1 MIMTKLRF
9 LFDKKKDYLKKK
21 IFILQHRV
29 AVQLS
34 EAGSACRSRKKA
46 RADSEFVKSETN

>member
-9 LFDKKKDYLKKK
+9 LFDKKKDFLKNM
-21 IFILQHRV
+21 FLLQHLV
-29 AVQLS
+29 AVRLS

-46 RADSEFVKSETN
+46 KADSEFVKSETN